1 MKGVAVS
8 KQTYLKN
15 VSKVIDFD
23 VKREYIY
30 SIKTNERYIK
40 YKPTTQRRL
49 RTWQIG
55 YMDIAELVP

>member
-1 MKGVAVS
+1 MQVS

-23 VKREYIY
+23 VIWVYIY

-40 YKPTTQRRL
+40 YKPPHKGDK
-49 RTWQIG
+49 G
-55 YMDIAELVP
+55 YGK